1 MKVSCILR
9 WSVSQ
14 LIEKIHLKNSYNT
27 FTMVHINLYHS
38 LIYPFS
44 LSSSTSTCFSAFPT
58 AKIQACKHDKHP
70 NKSKLILN
78 RSGGLRIEHQAVRE
92 RTWTKCLVL
101 SLLVDSAC
109 HVKKTTAAMNAEPGN
124 TRSSH
129 GFSRLPSC
137 LGSHKTK
144 TKSQM
149 YWKVKS
155 SMPNNLRVI
164 DVLKTV
170 WATGIRYPTED
181 FLIKFEVH
189 RFAAWWGIAL
199 FL

>member
-1 MKVSCILR
+1 M
-9 WSVSQ
+9 SQ

-27 FTMVHINLYHS
+27 FTMIHINLYHS

-92 RTWTKCLVL
+92 RTWTKCLAL

-109 HVKKTTAAMNAEPGN
+109 HVKKLQLQWMLSQATQDLLTVLAAILL
-124 TRSSH
+124 
-129 GFSRLPSC
+129 GFTQD
-137 LGSHKTK
+137 K
-144 TKSQM
+144 
-149 YWKVKS
+149 
-155 SMPNNLRVI
+155 N
-164 DVLKTV
+164 
-170 WATGIRYPTED
+170 
-181 FLIKFEVH
+181 
-189 RFAAWWGIAL
+189 
-199 FL
+199 